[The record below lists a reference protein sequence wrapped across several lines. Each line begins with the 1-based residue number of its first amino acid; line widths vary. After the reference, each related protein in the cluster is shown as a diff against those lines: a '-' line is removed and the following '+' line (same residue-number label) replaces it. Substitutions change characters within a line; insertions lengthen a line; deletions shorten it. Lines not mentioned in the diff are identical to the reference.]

1 MEGSGTTPWSEKSS
15 RYAGPGLVPAIL
27 NPVRIFPATRLDVIS
42 KKCQSFVVNDEP
54 PEVLEPSE
62 YH

>member
-15 RYAGPGLVPAIL
+15 RYAGPGLVPEIL
-27 NPVRIFPATRLDVIS
+27 NPVRIFPATRLEVRS
-42 KKCQSFVVNDEP
+42 KKCQSLVVNEETP
-54 PEVLEPSE
+54 KVLEPFE